1 MHKATILAWH
11 LIQSIFLNFP
21 VIPVIVVMGTVL
33 FWYSFVPP
41 PPLNNTNKWK
51 RCPSSPCGNVCV
63 HLRLLEVSLTT
74 KLDVPNG
81 LTNALGWP
89 WPAWLKWA
97 VVAPALPTTMPLGEV
112 EAVALSEESLRLA
125 SKLWLITLA
134 GNTDRDRV
142 QYKYLLNILFILL
155 KTHYELD
162 EDLFELSR
170 GNLSV
175 SYIKHTM
182 KITMD
187 TKIYHLY
194 MYITL

>member
-1 MHKATILAWH
+1 
-11 LIQSIFLNFP
+11 
-21 VIPVIVVMGTVL
+21 
-33 FWYSFVPP
+33 
-41 PPLNNTNKWK
+41 
-51 RCPSSPCGNVCV
+51 
-63 HLRLLEVSLTT
+63 
-74 KLDVPNG
+74 
-81 LTNALGWP
+81 
-89 WPAWLKWA
+89 
-97 VVAPALPTTMPLGEV
+97 MPLGEV
-112 EAVALSEESLRLA
+112 EAVVLSEESLRLA

-142 QYKYLLNILFILL
+142 QYKYMLNILFILL

-162 EDLFELSR
+162 VNLFELSR